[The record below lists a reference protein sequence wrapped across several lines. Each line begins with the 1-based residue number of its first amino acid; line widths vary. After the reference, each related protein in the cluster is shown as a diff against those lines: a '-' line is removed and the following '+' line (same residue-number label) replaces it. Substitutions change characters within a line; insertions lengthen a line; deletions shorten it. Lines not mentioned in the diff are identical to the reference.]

1 MEKWFLENRHASEDE
16 AIEKFSELNKSRR
29 DYYKNLLKEGNKSE
43 IDKIYPYFISG
54 SYNLTYEDMFVEKTL
69 SLEKASSSESN
80 LELIDDVVDQYFTWL
95 KTHEKELSKRIC
107 KKRNTRFFIS
117 DG

>member
-54 SYNLTYEDMFVEKTL
+54 SYNLIYEDMFVEKTL